1 MFVFIVIYLKVVIII
16 ASTIIYVT
24 KSAQFS
30 QWFLFFFLFIH
41 YKKSSLHF
49 VQKWRIISNEYDI
62 SVSLKKKP
70 FKTRARFQY
79 PQIQKRSLS
88 IIHAFF
94 SFFRFFLKLNYPYE
108 NSTPSFYIYIYIDK
122 YCNKISSYQ
131 NLNRINSLPL
141 FVSHHRR

>member
-62 SVSLKKKP
+62 SVSLKKKN
-70 FKTRARFQY
+70 
-79 PQIQKRSLS
+79 L
-88 IIHAFF
+88 
-94 SFFRFFLKLNYPYE
+94 LKLEQDFN
-108 NSTPSFYIYIYIDK
+108 IHK
-122 YCNKISSYQ
+122 YKKG
-131 NLNRINSLPL
+131 
-141 FVSHHRR
+141 V